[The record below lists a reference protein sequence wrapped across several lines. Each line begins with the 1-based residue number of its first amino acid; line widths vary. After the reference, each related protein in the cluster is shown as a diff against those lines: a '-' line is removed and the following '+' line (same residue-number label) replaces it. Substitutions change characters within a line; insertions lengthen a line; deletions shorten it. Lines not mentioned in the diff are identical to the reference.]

1 MSRRISV
8 VLGCCLLVL
17 GVLVGLS
24 GAALLVAFGPAD
36 GLHTGS
42 QPVATSSRALVTK
55 TAQIAGVP
63 EADRF
68 LGQTR
73 IDVRAT
79 ARSGDKGVFVGIGP
93 AADVDRYLAGADIE
107 VVTDFETTPFRLAV
121 EPRPGSAAIPAPGSQ
136 GFWVARGDASS
147 RLSWTV
153 RDGDYRLVIMNA
165 DASPG
170 VSLDADFGIAMPA
183 GRPLAVW
190 VLVVGLA
197 LLAGGVVL
205 LVLGQRTAATRPV
218 LPIASTGSGTS
229 PQQTTHSTGVRP

>member
-8 VLGCCLLVL
+8 VLGCCLLAL

-24 GAALLVAFGPAD
+24 GAALLVAFGPPD

-42 QPVATSSRALVTK
+42 QPVATSTRALVTK

-79 ARSGDKGVFVGIGP
+79 PRSGDKGVFVGIGP

-107 VVTDFETTPFRLAV
+107 VVTDFETTPFRV
-121 EPRPGSAAIPAPGSQ
+121 VSVPRPGSAAIPAPGSQ
-136 GFWVARGDASS
+136 SFWVARSDGSP
-147 RLSWTV
+147 RLSWTL
-153 RDGDYRLVIMNA
+153 RDGDYRLVIMNV

-170 VSLDADFGIAMPA
+170 VSLDADFGIAMPT
-183 GRPLAVW
+183 GRLLAVP
-190 VLVVGLA
+190 VLVVGLVF
-197 LLAGGVVL
+197 LAGGIVA
-205 LVLGQRTAATRPV
+205 LVLGLRTGARPTRQTASGTTPSQTTRP
-218 LPIASTGSGTS
+218 TGA
-229 PQQTTHSTGVRP
+229 RP